1 VNDRS
6 RTLPESDPRWS
17 RRQLLGSALA
27 LPALGA
33 LPTEVLAQPAA
44 AGAPSADAARS
55 WLALR
60 ARLDG
65 RPAFWFARG
74 TEYVLVDGVATPY
87 NGRVVVMASIVQDL
101 GGGAYDLP
109 YMETLG
115 SVTPTGYDYSPTHRH
130 PITGDPIST
139 VVTPPFELSLKLG
152 ADGRITQYVEA
163 KGGVKVT
170 YDGYFWDSPGFGGD
184 RTASSKIDIHLRQAD
199 GTTETLTEL
208 TALRAP
214 TGGRAARGFVPAE
227 SVTTTS
233 RSVADPQRYN
243 GKVVYTVGSYF
254 ARKYPTV
261 ESLRADLRPV
271 DLEKH
276 QAFFDRWQGWAK
288 EHA

>member
-1 VNDRS
+1 M
-6 RTLPESDPRWS
+6 
-17 RRQLLGSALA
+17 LGGALA

-33 LPTEVLAQPAA
+33 LSAA
-44 AGAPSADAARS
+44 APVQSVGATAPSTDATKS

-65 RPAFWFARG
+65 RPVFWFARG

-87 NGRVVVMASIVQDL
+87 NGRVVVMASIVRDL

-115 SVTPTGYDYSPTHRH
+115 SVTPTDYDYSATHRH

-152 ADGRITQYVEA
+152 ADGRIMQYVEA
-163 KGGVKVT
+163 KSGVKVT

-184 RTASSKIDIHLRQAD
+184 RTASSKIDIHLRQPD

-214 TGGRAARGFVPAE
+214 TGGHAVRGFLPAE

-243 GKVVYTVGSYF
+243 GKVVYTVGSYY
-254 ARKYPTV
+254 ARKYATV
-261 ESLRADLRPV
+261 AAMRADLRPV

-276 QAFFDRWQGWAK
+276 QAFFGRRQGWAK